1 MQPQSAEQD
10 CYALAMA
17 QERYLYHCFPR
28 RGANG
33 AEETAKGLEVLEC
46 IRDFGLL
53 LLPESIE
60 WSQPVT
66 GQPPRTFP
74 VIQPRVCFT
83 DLSPAELPEHA
94 ARFGHFA
101 LELETESAR
110 QLGAIPV
117 FYVPQRDGG
126 VGTSL
131 VALLLDARAV
141 IDRARITHDVLNGD
155 TPVNERIALTVGFTR
170 NPQDKQAFD
179 IHRDE
184 SKVLLNALN
193 HQITPWPMLSAGMDA
208 LLNFFYPAD
217 NTIHDKPLQYYQ
229 QREWRIACNF
239 AINGVDVL
247 RKPTE
252 EEVRRIS
259 QIDEEFFLRPMNT
272 DHGPISRFDR
282 SLIHPGLHGETIL
295 QMTRRLIV
303 PQSAM
308 KECQELLANIERAP
322 QVVPIEDLS

>member
-1 MQPQSAEQD
+1 MPTYEDCCNPEHNGD

-28 RGANG
+28 RGANTA
-33 AEETAKGLEVLEC
+33 AEITKGLEILKC

-66 GQPPRTFP
+66 GQAPRTFP

-94 ARFGHFA
+94 TRFGHFA
-101 LELETESAR
+101 LEFEMESAR

-117 FYVPQRDGG
+117 FYVPQRGGG

-131 VALLLDARAV
+131 LAILLDARAV
-141 IDRARITHDVLNGD
+141 IDRARITHDILNGK

-184 SKVLLNALN
+184 SKVLLDALD
-193 HQITPWPMLSAGMDA
+193 HQITPWPMLSTGMDA
-208 LLNFFYPAD
+208 LAELLLSGRQHDSRQAAPVLPA
-217 NTIHDKPLQYYQ
+217 TRMAYRVQFHDQWC
-229 QREWRIACNF
+229 RCVAT
-239 AINGVDVL
+239 AH
-247 RKPTE
+247 
-252 EEVRRIS
+252 RRRGS
-259 QIDEEFFLRPMNT
+259 PDFSNRRTLLSSAYE
-272 DHGPISRFDR
+272 DR
-282 SLIHPGLHGETIL
+282 SRPHRSL
-295 QMTRRLIV
+295 
-303 PQSAM
+303 
-308 KECQELLANIERAP
+308 
-322 QVVPIEDLS
+322 